1 MKYNRKRDCH
11 FESNMGPL
19 RGKEK
24 GHTVTIVAHS
34 SEALKRTSQIT
45 WTHISKNNR
54 PCPPATMEGE
64 WQRERERA
72 CEKETRDGIISFSG
86 SYRRKDRVA
95 CLFISGALIM
105 AIAFLS
111 FSPPAILQFCPA
123 QHNSCWF
130 IAAQD
135 VSLTQLNCLSY
146 CRCPCDSL
154 QRLEAW
160 ASGNTNG

>member
-1 MKYNRKRDCH
+1 MLVSRLIDSTKVLCSVCRMAQFARHREVRVHGCACKDLDGGGKEIRICCHFRWVILSLGISLASPHISVNTVPPLDHIYLQLSHSICLQMKYNRKCDCH

-64 WQRERERA
+64 REREHA
-72 CEKETRDGIISFSG
+72 
-86 SYRRKDRVA
+86 RKRP
-95 CLFISGALIM
+95 GM
-105 AIAFLS
+105 
-111 FSPPAILQFCPA
+111 
-123 QHNSCWF
+123 
-130 IAAQD
+130 
-135 VSLTQLNCLSY
+135 
-146 CRCPCDSL
+146 
-154 QRLEAW
+154 E
-160 ASGNTNG
+160 